1 VCVRVR
7 EIDPPCPA
15 ESQTCLLIAYAED
28 KFPED
33 YVPTVFENYSANV
46 KVRFKKKKK
55 KKKKRFFL
63 NEKKKKKKKLTLLLS
78 GW

>member
-1 VCVRVR
+1 
-7 EIDPPCPA
+7 
-15 ESQTCLLIAYAED
+15 LLIAYAED

-46 KVRFKKKKK
+46 KVSWRKKKKK
-55 KKKKRFFL
+55 KKNIFPERK
-63 NEKKKKKKKLTLLLS
+63 NKKKTFS